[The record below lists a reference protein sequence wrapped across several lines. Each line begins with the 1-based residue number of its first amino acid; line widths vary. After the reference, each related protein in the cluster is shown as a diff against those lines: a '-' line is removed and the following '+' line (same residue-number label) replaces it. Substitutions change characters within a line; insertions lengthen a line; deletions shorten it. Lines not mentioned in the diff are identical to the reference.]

1 MKKGKEK
8 YKKGESLTVL
18 NLAGNLLKPVEFASK
33 DDFLKIDTVKGL
45 GVTAERI
52 VGEMEDAADLV
63 RWKDEVKKLGGL
75 FSAYD
80 TASRDEKRSILEEV
94 RGILLKIV
102 SGDPGAEREGVPDT
116 SEGELSRAE
125 EKLKTPVTY
134 VKGVGP
140 KRAKVLEKKGLNVV
154 EDLLYYFPR
163 YYINI
168 RGVKKIRELK
178 LKERGALV
186 VEVVVAGEKFTS
198 RKRYRRIN
206 EVVVTD
212 GTDLMTLVWFN
223 APYMKGRYRVG
234 MRLLVTG
241 IVSEFNNRKSMAH
254 PDVEPWEEETGGLGS
269 DIIGRYQLP
278 ERMRLMTVARIVAE
292 AVDKYSEYLID
303 GVPEEVRSRNKL
315 IPLKE
320 AVRIIHDPATSMKGP
335 KNTPDIEDGSWLPI
349 RSVAMDELFIMELGL
364 LLKRRKIIKSPGRSF
379 NSSGRLMESFM
390 ENLPFSLT
398 SAQKRALNEI
408 TGDMHS
414 PNTTHRLLQG
424 DVGSGK
430 TVVALL
436 AALNAVEEGAQAAF
450 MAPTEIL
457 AEQHFKNLEG
467 RLNEIGVKSAL
478 LTSSVKGVERE
489 AVLDGIK
496 SGELKVVFG
505 THALIQEGVEFLDL
519 GFIVVDEQH
528 RFGVMQRGALKEKGE
543 KPEVLVMTA
552 TPIPRT
558 LALTVYGDLDISVID
573 ELPPGRKPVRTLLF
587 GEDQRKSSY
596 DTILGELKKGRQ
608 AFVVYPL
615 VTESETLNLK
625 NATEMAENLSSV
637 FSGFTVRLIT
647 GRMKGGEKEEVMG
660 GFARGEVDILVA
672 TTVVEVGVDVP
683 NATVMVVEHAE
694 RFGLSQ
700 LHQLRGRVGRGGDES
715 FCILISDYR
724 ITDDA
729 KRRLEVMLRTT
740 DGFIIAEEDLK
751 IRGPGEFMGTRQ
763 SGIPAFRAADLIR
776 DYDTLL
782 TARAEAEALIE
793 KDPLLDDPAH
803 RATRRVLLSRFE
815 GRLSLMDIG

>member
-1 MKKGKEK
+1 MEKTKKDKSEHK
-8 YKKGESLTVL
+8 A
-18 NLAGNLLKPVEFASK
+18 LAVSTFAENLLKPVEFASK
-33 DDFLKIDTVKGL
+33 DDFQKIDTVKGL
-45 GVTAERI
+45 GKTAERI
-52 VGEMEDAADLV
+52 VREMGGAADFE
-63 RWKDEVKKLGGL
+63 RWDGEVKMLGGL
-75 FSAYD
+75 FSGYD
-80 TASRDEKRSILEEV
+80 SAPREKRRSILEEA

-102 SGDPGAEREGVPDT
+102 SGDSEADLSGAEER
-116 SEGELSRAE
+116 
-125 EKLKTPVTY
+125 LKTPVTF

-140 KRAKVLEKKGLNVV
+140 KRAKVFEKKGVSTV

-178 LKERGALV
+178 LKERAALV

-198 RKRYRRIN
+198 KRRYKRIN
-206 EVVVTD
+206 EVIVTD

-223 APYMKGRYRVG
+223 APYVKGRYKVG

-254 PDVEPWEEETGGLGS
+254 PDVEPWEEEADQLGS

-278 ERMRLMTVARIVAE
+278 ERMRLMTVVKIVAE
-292 AVDKYSEYLID
+292 AVDKYSDCLID
-303 GVPEEVRSRNKL
+303 GVPEDVRVRNRL

-320 AVRIIHDPATSMKGP
+320 AVRIIHNPALPPEGP
-335 KNTPDIEDGSWLPI
+335 KDTPDIEDGSWLPI

-364 LLKRRKIIKSPGRSF
+364 LLKRRKIIRSPGRSF
-379 NSSGRLMESFM
+379 NASGRLMEGFM

-398 SAQKRALNEI
+398 SAQRKALDEI
-408 TGDMHS
+408 TEDIRS
-414 PNTTHRLLQG
+414 PRTTHRLLQG

-457 AEQHFKNLEG
+457 SEQHFKNLEG
-467 RLNEIGVKSAL
+467 RLAKIGVKSAL
-478 LTSSVKGVERE
+478 LTSSVKGAERE

-496 SGELKVVFG
+496 SGELKIVFG
-505 THALIQEGVEFLDL
+505 THALIQEGVEFSDL

-528 RFGVMQRGALKEKGE
+528 RFGVMQRGALKEKGK

-573 ELPPGRKPVRTLLF
+573 ELPPGRKPVKTLLF
-587 GEDQRKSSY
+587 GEDQRKSAY
-596 DTILGELKKGRQ
+596 EVILGELKKGRQ

-637 FSGFTVRLIT
+637 FSDFTVRLIT
-647 GRMKGGEKEEVMG
+647 GRMKGGEKEEVMDR
-660 GFARGEVDILVA
+660 FVKGEVDILVA
-672 TTVVEVGVDVP
+672 TTVIEVGVDVP

-724 ITDDA
+724 VTDDA
-729 KRRLEVMLRTT
+729 KRRLEVMLKTT

-793 KDPLLDDPAH
+793 KDPLLSDPAH
-803 RATRRVLLSRFE
+803 HETRRVLLSRFE